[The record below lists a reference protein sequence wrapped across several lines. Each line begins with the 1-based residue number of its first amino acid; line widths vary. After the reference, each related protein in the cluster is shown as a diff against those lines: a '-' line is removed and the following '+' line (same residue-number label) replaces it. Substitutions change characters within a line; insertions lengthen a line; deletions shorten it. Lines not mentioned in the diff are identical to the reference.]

1 MADVLVRM
9 ELMDKKGSQEFL
21 DQSSHSYIR
30 SKKLNSM
37 SMKEYLET
45 LETKFIDVAA
55 KDDPLKELECVEN
68 FIKIT
73 NEEKLVFL
81 ERCLAD
87 IKEHE
92 MTPYEHKQRKL
103 QREAEAKRLKEEQE
117 AAAAAAQGSTDAAV
131 VASTA
136 AATK

>member
-21 DQSSHSYIR
+21 DQSDHSYIR
-30 SKKLNSM
+30 SKKLNSL

-55 KDDPLKELECVEN
+55 KEDPLKELECVEN

-117 AAAAAAQGSTDAAV
+117 AAAAAQGSTDAAV
-131 VASTA
+131 VSSTA

>member
-1 MADVLVRM
+1 
-9 ELMDKKGSQEFL
+9 
-21 DQSSHSYIR
+21 
-30 SKKLNSM
+30 
-37 SMKEYLET
+37 MKEYLET

-55 KDDPLKELECVEN
+55 KDDPLKEFECVDN

-81 ERCLAD
+81 ERCMAD

-92 MTPYEHKQRKL
+92 MTPYEHKQRRL

-117 AAAAAAQGSTDAAV
+117 AAAAQGSTDAAV
-131 VASTA
+131 ATT